1 MQDTSKARKESA
13 ARAYES
19 PQFSEAL
26 DEVLHPGG
34 LELTSR
40 VAEVA
45 QIKSGSLVL
54 DIASGRGTTACF
66 LVQNYSCHVIGID
79 LSLTSASLAMNK
91 ADNEGL
97 SAGADFITADA
108 ECFPFADSTFDT
120 VISECS
126 FSLLPDKKSG
136 AREIARALKPG
147 GNLVITDVFLKA
159 QLSQE
164 LKTNVTFNS
173 CFSGAERLEG
183 YFQIFS
189 DAGLE
194 ESYFEDHSIELKR
207 IAYKLQIGYGSLE
220 EFWAQFGSGT
230 SPCCAG
236 RENDMASAELWKRM
250 FTEGKPGYGLFSFT
264 KPQPTT

>member
-19 PQFSEAL
+19 SQFNEAL

-45 QIKSGSLVL
+45 RIKSGSLIL

-66 LVQNYSCHVIGID
+66 LAQNYSCHVIGID
-79 LSLTSASLAMNK
+79 LSIASASLAKNRVE
-91 ADNEGL
+91 NEGL
-97 SAGADFITADA
+97 LARADFITADA
-108 ECFPFADSTFDT
+108 ERLPFADSTFDT

-126 FSLLPDKKSG
+126 FSLLPDKRSG
-136 AREIARALKPG
+136 AKEIARALKPR

-159 QLSQE
+159 ELSQE
-164 LKTNVTFNS
+164 LKANVTFNS
-173 CFSGAERLEG
+173 CFSGAESLEG
-183 YFQIFS
+183 YFGLFA
-189 DAGLE
+189 DAGLKE
-194 ESYFEDHSIELKR
+194 PFFEDHSIELRR
-207 IAYKLQIGYGSLE
+207 IAYKLQIGYGSLA
-220 EFWAQFGSGT
+220 EFWTQFGSGT
-230 SPCCAG
+230 SPCGAG
-236 RENDMASAELWKRM
+236 SEGSPESGDLWKRM

-264 KPQPTT
+264 KP